1 MVARA
6 APKGPQAHIADEEE
20 IEDDIDYASHR
31 HETHRALGV
40 AQAPEDGGYDIV
52 GHDERYAH
60 EADREIAYRAGH
72 GLGRRAHPP
81 HYGMAKAKQRAGQQC
96 ITKLLHF
103 YLKTNATRLGVKA
116 KYKRA
121 PNS

>member
-1 MVARA
+1 MARA

-20 IEDDIDYASHR
+20 IEDDIDHASHR

-72 GLGRRAHPP
+72 GLGRRAHPT
-81 HYGMAKAKQRAGQQC
+81 MAWRKQSSAQANNVSQSYY
-96 ITKLLHF
+96 IST
-103 YLKTNATRLGVKA
+103 
-116 KYKRA
+116 
-121 PNS
+121 